1 MKEKFLSVFTSR
13 WARIALPLLV
23 LLAGLAITAKR
34 MGPQKTTY
42 DIGARLWVQQ
52 KIFFSGKETN
62 GEVDS
67 PIVSGM
73 NALKT
78 ACEIIESEAVT
89 KKAQE
94 ELQLKLGAAAP
105 DIQTIQ
111 DGLSAEPVEGADI
124 IKIKYTAPDADTGL
138 AVMKAVI
145 NAFMEENHVAIS
157 EPLRQ
162 SKDKLE
168 KQLLLAKEEY
178 DRSKTRVKSF
188 QDSTATVDLE
198 GDVSSLTQQKRA
210 MEDALE
216 EAKHD
221 RVALK
226 SKLDAT
232 IKQLGFGPES
242 VMAVEKISN
251 DEIIRSLRESIAKT
265 EVELI
270 ELRSKFQDEHPKV
283 KRLKTTLEASKQ
295 EMQNRCTQ
303 LVGDIELKESFVA
316 AANDETQKKI
326 FEDMIESNT
335 EIAALDAKISSLN
348 ESLGRIVGKLSVIPA
363 RQLQLADIKRGEE
376 LATSSLTEIEQQ
388 LQRLH
393 LTETVATSSQE
404 IQVIDQPAVEAS
416 NTTARSWTV
425 GGVISAVAS
434 LAIAALQ
441 WFLLQK
447 PVTAAVI
454 SRLTTGRVGG
464 FIPPLNHSERG
475 TTELMVAVD
484 RIGRTLGDWFNGG
497 ATPVVVTSASEGD
510 GKSTLAYAL
519 GITLADSGK
528 KVVII
533 DADNKSPTIHRMA
546 GISASPGLLQYL
558 FDRTIDCVDIL
569 NAVKENAT
577 VIPVGGVDEHGAH
590 ILKHPRFVQ
599 LVNELA
605 KSYDAIIID
614 SPDSGASLNSLVAPQ
629 FPCKWLAV
637 FRIGATMIAPARNM
651 ATQLDLVAP
660 GDTAVVVNCAT
671 LKDIQ
676 KLKQPAE
683 QPLTPQTQ
691 EGSAVV
697 AAAAPGP
704 DVEST
709 AARW

>member
-42 DIGARLWVQQ
+42 DIGARLWVQARVD
-52 KIFFSGKETN
+52 FSGKETN

-67 PIVSGM
+67 PIVSGF
-73 NALKT
+73 NALRT

-94 ELQLKLGAAAP
+94 SLKLRLGANAP
-105 DIQTIQ
+105 DLDTLQS
-111 DGLSAEPVEGADI
+111 GLSASPVEGADI
-124 IKIKYTAPDADTGL
+124 IKIKYSAGDPDTGL
-138 AVMKAVI
+138 TVMKAVI
-145 NAFMEENHVAIS
+145 DAFLEENHVSIT
-157 EPLRQ
+157 EPIRQ

-188 QDSTATVDLE
+188 QDSTETVDLE
-198 GDVSSLTQQKRA
+198 GDIAGLAQQKRA
-210 MEDALE
+210 MEDALD

-221 RVALK
+221 LVGMK
-226 SKLDAT
+226 SKLAT
-232 IKQLGFGPES
+232 TVKQLGFGPES

-251 DEIIRSLRESIAKT
+251 DEIVTSLRQSIAST
-265 EVELI
+265 EVQLI

-283 KRLKTTLEASKQ
+283 KRLKNTLETSKQ
-295 EMQNRCTQ
+295 EMQNRCAQ

-316 AANDETQKKI
+316 AANDQTQKKI
-326 FEDMIESNT
+326 FEDMIEANT
-335 EIAALDAKISSLN
+335 EISALQAKIDSLN
-348 ESLGRIVGKLSVIPA
+348 DSLGKIRAKLAMVPA

-388 LQRLH
+388 IQKLH
-393 LTETVATSSQE
+393 LTETVASSSQD
-404 IQVIDQPAVEAS
+404 IQIIDAPAVEAT
-416 NTTARSWTV
+416 NTVARSWTMGAAISV
-425 GGVISAVAS
+425 G
-434 LAIAALQ
+434 AALALALAQ
-441 WFLLQK
+441 WFLIPK
-447 PVTAAVI
+447 PINARVL
-454 SRLTTGRVGG
+454 SSLTTGRVGG
-464 FIPPLNHSERG
+464 FIPPLNHSDRG

-484 RIGRTLGDWFNGG
+484 RIGRTLGDWFSSG

-614 SPDSGASLNSLVAPQ
+614 SPDSGATLNSLVAPQ

-637 FRIGATMIAPARNM
+637 FRIGATMTAPARNM

-660 GDTAVVVNCAT
+660 GETAVVVNCAT

-683 QPLTPQTQ
+683 QTFTPQSPD
-691 EGSAVV
+691 GSAVV